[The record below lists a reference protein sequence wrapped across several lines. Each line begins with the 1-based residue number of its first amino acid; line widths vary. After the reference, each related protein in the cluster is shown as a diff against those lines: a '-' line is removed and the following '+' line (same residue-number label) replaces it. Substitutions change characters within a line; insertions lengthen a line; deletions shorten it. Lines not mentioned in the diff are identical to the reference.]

1 METHAVAAKKV
12 HCMRIVI
19 AKEDFLIV
27 VQWRVKT
34 APGAKSAEN
43 ASKQVSTTMET
54 PSVRAKDSQQPNYAN
69 VSGVGSRST
78 VGDPETETEMD
89 SSQTALQ
96 MCQQVPGVIN
106 AANVGRLKCKK
117 ALRQDVLTATY
128 GGQKLRCVPQTSPTR
143 RTTIHMLQSPRK
155 RLHKLLEYHSGGLLS
170 NRVYI
175 NRETMQ
181 E

>member
-1 METHAVAAKKV
+1 METHAAAAKKV

-19 AKEDFLIV
+19 ATENFLIV
-27 VQWRVKT
+27 VRWRVKT

-43 ASKQVSTTMET
+43 ASKQVWTTMET
-54 PSVRAKDSQQPNYAN
+54 PSVRATNGQQPNSAI
-69 VSGVGSRST
+69 VSGDTSITRGT
-78 VGDPETETEMD
+78 PEMH
-89 SSQTALQ
+89 SSQIVLQ

-117 ALRQDVLTATY
+117 ALRQDVLTATC

-155 RLHKLLEYHSGGLLS
+155 RLHKQLEYHSGGLLS
-170 NRVYI
+170 NRVCI
-175 NRETMQ
+175 NRVCRLSFAN
-181 E
+181 